1 MMTIGLIALDLDG
14 TLLDSQKNLS
24 ERNRRALERCARM
37 GIQIVPTTGRA
48 VDGITQEV
56 RSLPGVNYA
65 ISTNG
70 GTVADLV
77 KGTSVHYPM
86 QRHWKSWTSL
96 KGTGRCMI
104 RI

>member
-1 MMTIGLIALDLDG
+1 MTIGLIALDLDG
-14 TLLDSQKNLS
+14 TPAGQPEKTCQSATAGHWSVAPVWAYRLY
-24 ERNRRALERCARM
+24 R
-37 GIQIVPTTGRA
+37 PGRA

-77 KGTSVHYPM
+77 KGTNLKVYYPM
-86 QRHWKSWTSL
+86 QRHWKS
-96 KGTGRCMI
+96 
-104 RI
+104 